1 MSTGLAI
8 QIQKKKTKNKK
19 QIQENRNNPYD
30 VLKPIQGT
38 RI

>member
-1 MSTGLAI
+1 MKYVDRTSDTD
-8 QIQKKKTKNKK
+8 TKKK

-30 VLKPIQGT
+30 VMKPIQGT